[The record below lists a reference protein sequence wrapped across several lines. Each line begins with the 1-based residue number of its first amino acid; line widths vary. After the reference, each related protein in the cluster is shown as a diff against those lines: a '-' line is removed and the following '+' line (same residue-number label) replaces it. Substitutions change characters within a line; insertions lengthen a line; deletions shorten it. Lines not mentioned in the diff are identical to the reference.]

1 MVLLLRRTASEESLS
16 SPSSWAVNL
25 LYNVRMSNH
34 VIHISK
40 AEAASNFAS
49 LLDRVRAG
57 AEVII
62 EDGSRAVAVLRS
74 APLRPG
80 RLLSESIALA
90 EAHAIELGYT
100 PTLDRDF
107 AADLQEIINS
117 HREPLNPPAWN

>member
-1 MVLLLRRTASEESLS
+1 M
-16 SPSSWAVNL
+16 
-25 LYNVRMSNH
+25 YNAWVSNN

-62 EDGSRAVAVLRS
+62 EEDSNPVAVLRS
-74 APLRPG
+74 APPRAG

-90 EAHAIELGYT
+90 EAHAQELGYT
-100 PTLDRDF
+100 PTLDPDF

-117 HREPLNPPAWN
+117 HRAPFVSGAPGL

>member
-1 MVLLLRRTASEESLS
+1 
-16 SPSSWAVNL
+16 
-25 LYNVRMSNH
+25 MSKH

-80 RLLSESIALA
+80 RLLSESIAMA
-90 EAHAIELGYT
+90 EAHAKELGHT
-100 PTLDRDF
+100 PTLDPDF

-117 HREPLNPPAWN
+117 RPEKKKRSALDVEGIDLGVSTEEIVEFVREGRERS